1 MEKQN
6 SPKSLL
12 YRLSGENKY
21 GREGFIHENRLQ
33 WLFRLFQ
40 NYKRHERLFVK
51 IAIQVW
57 VHIYRLCIHL

>member
-51 IAIQVW
+51 IAI
-57 VHIYRLCIHL
+57 